1 MFSLDIVSDVSA
13 IVTYGIT
20 LYVTDLAWVITGL
33 SVAMRILFLRT
44 DTVTT
49 IISILQ
55 LSDTCD
61 TTRVLL
67 QGPSVYVVGVFAFVL
82 SLLSRKN
89 IFTQRPDAEKRAFVC
104 LLMTIALST
113 RGAVQHRILFNIVK
127 ASTYVML
134 CRVSDN
140 KLGVWDVQARS
151 CWIFSAYWY
160 YMLIPAFVQVSFD
173 AEKYEITFQRKPK
186 TNKIIETWDV
196 SI

>member
-20 LYVTDLAWVITGL
+20 LYVSDLSWVITGL
-33 SVAMRILFLRT
+33 SVAMRILFLKI
-44 DTVTT
+44 DTVT
-49 IISILQ
+49 IMICILQ

-67 QGPSVYVVGVFAFVL
+67 RGPSVYVVGFFAFVL
-82 SLLSRKN
+82 SLLSRQN
-89 IFTQRPDAEKRAFVC
+89 MFTQRTEPEKRAFVC

-113 RGAVQHRILFNIVK
+113 RGAVQHRILFNMVK
-127 ASTYVML
+127 ASIYVVL

-160 YMLIPAFVQVSFD
+160 YMLIAALMQVSFD

-186 TNKIIETWDV
+186 TSKNIETWDV